1 MTRTIVHRGPD
12 AHDCVQLGPA
22 SLGHARLS
30 IIDLTNAGHQPM
42 LSRDGRYTI
51 CYNGEIYNYRELRE
65 RLVGLGAIFKG
76 ASDTEVALEAYAR
89 WGVDALAMFNG
100 MFALAI
106 WDAADRRLLLARDRF
121 GIKPLYFSRIKGG
134 IVFGSEIKAILA
146 SGRVEAAVN
155 TASLAQYMYFGNCT
169 GPDTMFAGVEQ
180 LEPGTYLNTDR
191 QGERQARFWR
201 IESVRQHQPDWKI
214 ACSCVRQRLETAV
227 RSHLI
232 SDVPVG
238 VFLSGGIDS
247 SAITAF
253 ATRHYSGKLHTYSV
267 GFDFDRGVNEL
278 PKARRVA
285 ERFGTEHHELHV
297 RGGDLANVIE
307 RLVVHHDQPFAD
319 AANIPLFLLC
329 EQLSGSVKVVL
340 QGDGGDE
347 MFAGYRRHNAMS
359 FERMW
364 RLVAHCA
371 VPLDSMRPRNATT
384 DRFMQ
389 FMRLFM
395 HPDRAMRIALLFTR
409 ETLREPPARVLS
421 PELREE
427 VLSQDPFS
435 RYRQLHGRLQALS
448 PLQQVLYMDTM
459 GPMID
464 TFMEKVDRA
473 TMAHGIEVRL
483 PLLDDELSEYVLGLP
498 ADMKVKRGQ
507 KKRVLRAAL
516 RGMLP
521 DDVLDGPKTG
531 FEVPFAHW
539 MGTSLAE
546 YCRDVVVARGA
557 DQLGLF
563 DRVEVERCIDDH
575 VSGRRNYG
583 LILYKMLNLVLWWE
597 HYLTR
602 TPISIAARCSSN

>member
-1 MTRTIVHRGPD
+1 MTRTILHRGPD

-30 IIDLTNAGHQPM
+30 IIDLTKAGHQPM

-65 RLVGLGAIFKG
+65 RLVGLGAEFIG
-76 ASDTEVALEAYAR
+76 ASDTEVALEAYVR
-89 WGVDALAMFNG
+89 WGADALAMFNG

-106 WDAADRRLLLARDRF
+106 WDAADQRLLLARDRF
-121 GIKPLYFSRIKGG
+121 GIKPLYFCRIKGG

-146 SGRVEAAVN
+146 SGRVNAAVN
-155 TASLAQYMYFGNCT
+155 TAGLAQYMYFGNCT

-191 QGERQARFWR
+191 QGERQSRFWR
-201 IESVRQHQPDWKI
+201 IESVRQHQPDWRT

-253 ATRHYSGKLHTYSV
+253 ATRHYSGKLHSYSV

-285 ERFGTEHHELHV
+285 EHFGAEHHELHV
-297 RGGDLANVIE
+297 QGGDVASVIE

-319 AANIPLFLLC
+319 AANIPLYLLC
-329 EQLSGSVKVVL
+329 KQLAGSVRVVL

-347 MFAGYRRHNAMS
+347 IFAGYRRHNAMAC
-359 FERMW
+359 ERMW
-364 RLVAHCA
+364 RLIARVAVTC
-371 VPLDSMRPRNATT
+371 DSLRPRNTATN
-384 DRFMQ
+384 Q
-389 FMRLFM
+389 FMRFM
-395 HPDRAMRIALLFTR
+395 RLLLQPDRATRIALLFSR
-409 ETLREPPARVLS
+409 ETVPHPSARVLS

-427 VLSQDPFS
+427 VLSQDPFF
-435 RYRQLHGRLQALS
+435 RYRQLHRRLESLS
-448 PLQQVLYMDTM
+448 HMQQVLYMDTM

-464 TFMEKVDRA
+464 MFMEKVDRA
-473 TMAHGIEVRL
+473 AMSHGIEVRV
-483 PLLDDELSEYVLGLP
+483 PMLDSELSGYVLGLP
-498 ADMKVKRGQ
+498 VHMKIRRGQ

-516 RGMLP
+516 RGIVP
-521 DDVLDGPKTG
+521 DEVLDGPKTG

-539 MGTSLAE
+539 MRTSLAE
-546 YCRDVVVARGA
+546 YCRDVVVGRGA
-557 DQLGLF
+557 NELGLF
-563 DRVEVERCIDDH
+563 DRVEVERCIADH

-583 LILYKMLNLVLWWE
+583 FLIYKILNLVLWWDR
-597 HYLTR
+597 YLTR
-602 TPISIAARCSSN
+602 QPSSIAAGYSFN